1 MDPVTISLAVGV
13 ASKAFSAIKQGFA
26 VGRDIEQMSGDI
38 GRWMGAVSDV
48 DNAEKQAKN
57 PPLFGKLFK
66 AGSIEEA
73 AMAAY
78 AAKKKLE
85 EQRYE
90 LKMFLNLTHGPGAYD
105 ELLQMEGQIR
115 KQRQRTIYKQQ
126 QMRQQIGEG
135 IAWLFLALVVGGA
148 LLLLASI
155 FSGKSYA
162 DGFKYKPRGYTEQQ
176 KIWQNKIIK
185 KQMVTCRLK
194 SQKVYMGKM
203 ACIYVAAGGTKNKTY
218 EIEFTDVHI
227 GCPRQ
232 YSCVYNPGSK
242 EPQIGD
248 VMKSLKS
255 AVKGK

>member
-90 LKMFLNLTHGPGAYD
+90 LKMFLNMTYGPQAYN
-105 ELLQMEGQIR
+105 ELLHMEGQIR
-115 KQRQRTIYKQQ
+115 KQRQETIYKQQ
-126 QMRQQIGEG
+126 QMRRQIGEG
-135 IAWLFLALVVGGA
+135 IAWLFLVLFVGGFM
-148 LLLLASI
+148 LLVASI
-155 FSGKSYA
+155 WFNKSYA
-162 DGFKYKPRGYTEQQ
+162 DGYKYISKDYTRQQ
-176 KIWQNKIIK
+176 KIRQGKIILPI
-185 KQMVTCRLK
+185 MTTCRLMK
-194 SQKVYMGKM
+194 QKVFKDKM
-203 ACIYVAAGGTKNKTY
+203 ACIYVGAQKTY
-218 EIEFTDVHI
+218 ELEFTDISI
-227 GCPRQ
+227 GCPRK
-232 YSCVYNPGSK
+232 YKCKLNPNGK
-242 EPQIGD
+242 EPNIDQ
-248 VMKSLKS
+248 VMESLRSIAK
-255 AVKGK
+255 

>member
-57 PPLFGKLFK
+57 PPLFGKLFS
-66 AGSIEEA
+66 AGSVEEA

-90 LKMFLNLTHGPGAYD
+90 LKMFLNLTHGPQAYE

-115 KQRQRTIYKQQ
+115 KERQQTIYKQQ
-126 QMRQQIGEG
+126 QLRRQVGEG
-135 IAWLFLALVVGGA
+135 VAWLFLVLVIGGFV
-148 LLLLASI
+148 LLVASMW
-155 FSGKSYA
+155 FNKARA
-162 DGFKYKPRGYTEQQ
+162 DVYKYTPKDYTRQQ
-176 KIWQNKIIK
+176 KIHQGKIILPI
-185 KQMVTCRLK
+185 MTTCRLMK
-194 SQKVYMGKM
+194 QKVLKNKM
-203 ACIYVAAGGTKNKTY
+203 ACIYIGAQKTY
-218 EIEFTDVHI
+218 EMEFTDISI
-227 GCPRQ
+227 GCPRK
-232 YSCVYNPGSK
+232 YKCKLNPNGK
-242 EPQIGD
+242 EPSIDQ
-248 VMKSLKS
+248 VMESLRSIAK
-255 AVKGK
+255 

>member
-90 LKMFLNLTHGPGAYD
+90 LKIFLNMTHGPGAYD

-115 KQRQRTIYKQQ
+115 KQRQQTIYKQQ
-126 QMRQQIGEG
+126 QMRQQIGEAIG
-135 IAWLFLALVVGGA
+135 WLFLILVIGGA

-162 DGFKYKPRGYTEQQ
+162 KEYTRAQ
-176 KIWQNKIIK
+176 KIHRGEMIK
-185 KQMVTCRLK
+185 PLLVTCRLK
-194 SQKVYMGKM
+194 TQKVYMGKM

>member
-1 MDPVTISLAVGV
+1 
-13 ASKAFSAIKQGFA
+13 
-26 VGRDIEQMSGDI
+26 MSGDI

-115 KQRQRTIYKQQ
+115 KQRQQTIYKQQ
-126 QMRQQIGEG
+126 QMRQQIGEAIG
-135 IAWLFLALVVGGA
+135 WFFLAIVVGGA

-162 DGFKYKPRGYTEQQ
+162 DGYKYKSKDYTRQQ
-176 KIWQNKIIK
+176 KIHQGKIK
-185 KQMVTCRLK
+185 EPVYVTCRLK
-194 SQKVYMGKM
+194 IQKVYKDKM
-203 ACIYVAAGGTKNKTY
+203 ACIYIGANKTY
-218 EIEFTDVHI
+218 EMEFTDIRI
-227 GCPRQ
+227 GCPKS
-232 YSCVYNPGSK
+232 YKCVSNPNSS
-242 EPQIGD
+242 EPSIDD
-248 VMKSLKS
+248 VLKSLRDIAK
-255 AVKGK
+255 

>member
-1 MDPVTISLAVGV
+1 MDPITISVAVGV

-73 AMAAY
+73 AMSAY

-90 LKMFLNLTHGPGAYD
+90 LKMFLNMTHGPQAYD

-115 KQRQRTIYKQQ
+115 KQRQQTIYKQQ
-126 QMRQQIGEG
+126 QLRRQVGEG
-135 IAWLFLALVVGGA
+135 IAWLFLVAIIGGFI
-148 LLLLASI
+148 LLLVSMFTNKAHADTYKYVPKPYTKQQLLQQ
-155 FSGKSYA
+155 GKILKK
-162 DGFKYKPRGYTEQQ
+162 KYT
-176 KIWQNKIIK
+176 
-185 KQMVTCRLK
+185 TCRLK
-194 SQKVYMGKM
+194 KILKSKYTNKQ
-203 ACIYVAAGGTKNKTY
+203 ACIYLGGNKTY
-218 EIEFTDVHI
+218 TLMYEKN
-227 GCPRQ
+227 CPKQ
-232 YSCVYNPGSK
+232 YKCLYNPNSK
-242 EPQIGD
+242 EPNIDNVMESLRSIG
-248 VMKSLKS
+248 KK
-255 AVKGK
+255 

>member
-48 DNAEKQAKN
+48 DNAEKQTKN

-90 LKMFLNLTHGPGAYD
+90 LKMFLNLTHGPKAYD

-115 KQRQRTIYKQQ
+115 KQRQQTIYKQQ
-126 QMRQQIGEG
+126 QLRRQLGEG
-135 IAWLFLALVVGGA
+135 VAWIFFIAVIGA
-148 LLLLASI
+148 FILLL
-155 FSGKSYA
+155 FSMFTSKSYA
-162 DGFKYKPRGYTEQQ
+162 DEYKYVPKPYTKQQ
-176 KIWQNKIIK
+176 LLQQGKILK
-185 KQMVTCRLK
+185 KKYTTCRLK
-194 SQKVYMGKM
+194 KILKSKYTNKQ
-203 ACIYVAAGGTKNKTY
+203 ACIYLGGNKTY
-218 EIEFTDVHI
+218 TLMYEKN
-227 GCPRQ
+227 CPKQ
-232 YSCVYNPGSK
+232 YKCVYNPNSK
-242 EPQIGD
+242 EPNIDNVMESLRSIG
-248 VMKSLKS
+248 KK
-255 AVKGK
+255 

>member
-90 LKMFLNLTHGPGAYD
+90 LKVFLNMTHGPGAYD

-115 KQRQRTIYKQQ
+115 KQRQETIYKQQ
-126 QMRQQIGEG
+126 QMRRQIGEAITWLLVAG
-135 IAWLFLALVVGGA
+135 IVGGFA
-148 LLLLASI
+148 LLVASVW
-155 FSGKSYA
+155 FNKAHAYEYKSKEYTKQQLQNQGKIEKK
-162 DGFKYKPRGYTEQQ
+162 KYT
-176 KIWQNKIIK
+176 
-185 KQMVTCRLK
+185 TCRLK
-194 SQKVYMGKM
+194 KRIKSKTKQM
-203 ACIYVAAGGTKNKTY
+203 ACIYEGNNRTY
-218 EIEFTDVHI
+218 EMMIESW
-227 GCPRQ
+227 CPKQ
-232 YSCVYNPGSK
+232 YKCIYNPWGK
-242 EPQIGD
+242 EPNIDD
-248 VMKSLKS
+248 VIDSLNN
-255 AVKGK
+255 ATKGK

>member
-90 LKMFLNLTHGPGAYD
+90 LKMFLNLTHGPQAYD

-115 KQRQRTIYKQQ
+115 KQRQQTVYKQQ
-126 QMRQQIGEG
+126 QMRRQLGEG
-135 IAWLFLALVVGGA
+135 IAWLFLVLVIGGF
-148 LLLLASI
+148 LLLLASL
-155 FSGKSYA
+155 FPSKAHGKDYTYVPKPYTKQQLQNQ
-162 DGFKYKPRGYTEQQ
+162 GKIEKKKYT
-176 KIWQNKIIK
+176 
-185 KQMVTCRLK
+185 TCRLK
-194 SQKVYMGKM
+194 KRIKSKTGQM
-203 ACIYVAAGGTKNKTY
+203 ACIYIGNNKTY
-218 EIEFTDVHI
+218 ELMIESW
-227 GCPRQ
+227 CPKQ
-232 YSCVYNPGSK
+232 YKCRYNPWGK
-242 EPQIGD
+242 EPNIDD
-248 VMKSLKS
+248 VIDSLNK
-255 AVKGK
+255 ATKGK